1 MNAYGCVNLWVR
13 YRARQSG
20 IEMSWLTCK
29 EYTGSVE
36 EVILEKCDNSATNK
50 TIDVTV
56 L

>member
-1 MNAYGCVNLWVR
+1 MNAYGCVKPWVR
-13 YRARQSG
+13 HRARQSG
-20 IEMSWLTCK
+20 IEVSWLTFK

-36 EVILEKCDNSATNK
+36 EVILEKCDDGATNK